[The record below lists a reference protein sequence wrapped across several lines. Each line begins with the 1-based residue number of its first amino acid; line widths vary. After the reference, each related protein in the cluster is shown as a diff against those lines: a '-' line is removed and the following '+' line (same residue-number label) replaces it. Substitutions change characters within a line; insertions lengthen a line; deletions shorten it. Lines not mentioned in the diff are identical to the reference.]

1 MIMCEVEVLA
11 SGVKENAA
19 ELSFLCTYFM
29 VLPFLF
35 SFLGPRLE
43 HEIHHIKNDTTGK
56 GFLSQYY
63 LF

>member
-1 MIMCEVEVLA
+1 MCEVEVLA
-11 SGVKENAA
+11 SGVRETLLNS
-19 ELSFLCTYFM
+19 LSSAPISWCCRSF
-29 VLPFLF
+29 F